1 MEKDT
6 HMQVNSNN
14 KIAGGGG
21 GVQLNSQLKGGIGGL
36 NNNQVNNSYKLP

>member
-1 MEKDT
+1 VNDKRKEMVEKMEKDT

-21 GVQLNSQLKGGIGGL
+21 GV
-36 NNNQVNNSYKLP
+36 